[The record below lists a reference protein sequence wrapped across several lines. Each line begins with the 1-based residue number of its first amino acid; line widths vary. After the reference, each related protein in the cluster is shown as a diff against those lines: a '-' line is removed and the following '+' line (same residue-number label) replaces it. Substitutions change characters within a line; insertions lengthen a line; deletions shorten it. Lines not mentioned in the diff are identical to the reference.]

1 MSGWAERELGLLP
14 MAVAEAAALGARR
27 MLRKER
33 VACPRGSRLSKEAAP
48 SGATLGTPSGVA

>member
-1 MSGWAERELGLLP
+1 MAERELGLLP
-14 MAVAEAAALGARR
+14 MAVAEAAALRARR